1 MKELTLNSHKV
12 RIYDSIDELPMVRF
26 HKYNHTLLVDAGIGS
41 EIGDFDAHIERV
53 VRYIRKGDN
62 ENAAKELDNL
72 RQNVFMIMQ
81 GQSVKDLSFAVLVA
95 EIDGEPQ
102 NDISQEGLQK
112 VVELLGGATKKEL
125 TDIMQ
130 SVKKKIDEQLL
141 LYFPRQFND
150 VSVKEYYDLLKRHA
164 LASLKTISEDGGKEA
179 KEEVKQIEEKLI
191 LFNKPK
197 VYTGHDGV
205 EVQHDKSFET
215 MSLAITKETGRDAKD
230 MSVLEYYNAY
240 EYLEEMARK
249 TQNKAR

>member
-1 MKELTLNSHKV
+1 MKELTLNGHKV

-53 VRYIRKGDN
+53 VRYIRNGDN

-81 GQSVKDLSFAVLVA
+81 GQSVKDFSFAVLVA

-125 TDIMQ
+125 ADTMQ
-130 SVKKKIDEQLL
+130 SVKKKN
-141 LYFPRQFND
+141 R
-150 VSVKEYYDLLKRHA
+150 
-164 LASLKTISEDGGKEA
+164 
-179 KEEVKQIEEKLI
+179 
-191 LFNKPK
+191 
-197 VYTGHDGV
+197 
-205 EVQHDKSFET
+205 
-215 MSLAITKETGRDAKD
+215 
-230 MSVLEYYNAY
+230 
-240 EYLEEMARK
+240 
-249 TQNKAR
+249 

>member
-1 MKELTLNSHKV
+1 MKELTLNGHRV

-112 VVELLGGATKKEL
+112 VVELLSGATRKEL
-125 TDIMQ
+125 ADGYQ
-130 SVKKKIDEQLL
+130 SAKKKIDDELL
-141 LYFPRQFND
+141 LYFPALFDD
-150 VSVKEYYDLLKRHA
+150 VREREYFDIMKRHTI
-164 LASLKTISEDGGKEA
+164 LTLRMVTDGETEELKA
-179 KEEVKQIEEKLI
+179 EVEKLREKMV
-191 LFNKPK
+191 LYYKPQ
-197 VYTGHDGV
+197 VFTGHDGL
-205 EVQHDKSFET
+205 EVKHEKDYET
-215 MSLAITKETGRDAKD
+215 MCLSITKETGRDAKA
-230 MSVLEYYNAY
+230 MTVMEFYNAY
-240 EYLEEMARK
+240 EYLQEKVRK

>member
-1 MKELTLNSHKV
+1 MKELTLNGHKV

-125 TDIMQ
+125 IDIMQ
-130 SVKKKIDEQLL
+130 SVKKKN
-141 LYFPRQFND
+141 R
-150 VSVKEYYDLLKRHA
+150 
-164 LASLKTISEDGGKEA
+164 
-179 KEEVKQIEEKLI
+179 
-191 LFNKPK
+191 
-197 VYTGHDGV
+197 
-205 EVQHDKSFET
+205 
-215 MSLAITKETGRDAKD
+215 
-230 MSVLEYYNAY
+230 
-240 EYLEEMARK
+240 
-249 TQNKAR
+249 